1 MTAGM
6 PLSLLAFHRLADRP
20 APARGAWLGLA
31 MAAQAYACG
40 YYSVFVLLMVGFAA
54 LVIAWQRRL
63 WLNPPYW
70 KALGLG
76 ATVAIVASTP
86 LIAAALLL
94 QQSGFDRTLDASRQ
108 YVADW
113 RAYLA
118 SGNLL
123 HSWMLSYLG
132 TWKELLFP
140 GFLAVG
146 LGTGGLII
154 CWRAGGR
161 GRDLAVLYGG
171 LAIAAFWT
179 SFGPGGRL
187 YTLLYHIVPTFSMLR
202 APSRFGILVAL
213 SLAVLASLA
222 IAWLLRR
229 VKEPSV
235 LAAVLI
241 AAAVSEALVPIPLRP
256 VPQPHPAYQLLSTL
270 PYGPV
275 LELPVYS
282 RMLAFRRARYML
294 DSTTHWMPLVDAYS
308 DYIPPDFPDRAEAL
322 ADFPS
327 LTSLQQMKHDG
338 VRYAVVH
345 TEPYTGEMRRELF
358 ERIHEFAPYLRTLYK
373 DEQLLLFEVVRY
385 P

>member
-1 MTAGM
+1 
-6 PLSLLAFHRLADRP
+6 
-20 APARGAWLGLA
+20 
-31 MAAQAYACG
+31 
-40 YYSVFVLLMVGFAA
+40 
-54 LVIAWQRRL
+54 
-63 WLNPPYW
+63 
-70 KALGLG
+70 
-76 ATVAIVASTP
+76 
-86 LIAAALLL
+86 
-94 QQSGFDRTLDASRQ
+94 
-108 YVADW
+108 
-113 RAYLA
+113 
-118 SGNLL
+118 
-123 HSWMLSYLG
+123 
-132 TWKELLFP
+132 
-140 GFLAVG
+140 
-146 LGTGGLII
+146 
-154 CWRAGGR
+154 
-161 GRDLAVLYGG
+161 
-171 LAIAAFWT
+171 
-179 SFGPGGRL
+179 
-187 YTLLYHIVPTFSMLR
+187 
-202 APSRFGILVAL
+202 
-213 SLAVLASLA
+213 
-222 IAWLLRR
+222 

-327 LTSLQQMKHDG
+327 LTSLQEMKHDG